1 MAAVRNIFKRWVCRW
16 WIRHVIF
23 GVELDHKRNYT
34 YVRNNVS
41 AQNTNIITTKTFEVT
56 SDKSAVK

>member
-1 MAAVRNIFKRWVCRW
+1 MVDKED
-16 WIRHVIF
+16 RHVIF

-34 YVRNNVS
+34 YVRNTVS
-41 AQNTNIITTKTFEVT
+41 AQNTNIITTKTSEVT